1 MRLFSTVF
9 TSFSP
14 IRLTFPVALLSIATV
29 LSGCSDDGGGSGSS
43 SITNVEGWVGAQSFN
58 SAQVVV
64 NQVAES
70 GQVGTSTDGIYF
82 GVRESTDD
90 EGGFNAAI
98 ANDEIIMFIARGQVA
113 NVDKDLNNL
122 ATSRQ
127 CQVFSG
133 CTVSGA
139 SYSFGSFYPATSG
152 FEWRSVI
159 YTASEGATNN
169 VNPITTLAA
178 AFAYEYDVS
187 AFANSAFNN
196 QTFTAYDVV
205 LANSQV
211 SKLFGLGDIIG
222 VTPANLTKLN
232 RLNTNTTAV
241 QQQIKYG
248 ALLAAIQAKELQ
260 ENQLQENQP
269 GNSDFFKNVVDQ
281 FVENEGQFYFKQ
293 DTPATND
300 LTLSGL
306 YQAALD
312 NLAPIADGIT
322 NSQAK
327 AAAQAVIAD
336 FNQLIAT
343 ANDDSKL
350 NVKTQVAPDSIDGLL
365 SATEVAAF
373 NLGLLKTKAFI
384 DDLIDQQDSFWQEG
398 YKAQLDQY
406 TDFLKSVRDDQQ
418 ANLEALATDF
428 GLIQDYYVHC
438 FAAESLS
445 TQCLDARF
453 DNIKSRYADNYNAT
467 SKILTLTDNNGQT
480 ETVTVSQRIAD
491 LNLQDSIVP
500 AQSNAID
507 VLITGTLR
515 KNDLVVK
522 LNHKLDSLGD
532 TIDVPS
538 AMRVYFT
545 KPVSSVEG
553 AVAQGLEIQ
562 GFELIWGDFELYDES
577 KINDANEELE
587 LSGSFRVFYRGVE
600 DLQGGNSELRFN
612 IEEWVLTSTIS
623 DKVDDDNNTDSETTT
638 LVVTGTSSNPSDF
651 YPAQKFSGFDAFFT
665 ANSNPSATLG
675 STEAG
680 LLSYSLG
687 IETVQLGSRLVE
699 VETADFINSKGTDI
713 RYRFYPDVLVED
725 SFDTDGDGDFR
736 EMVTQHKIEECV
748 LDEINSE
755 VISCGPQ
762 SRVFAS
768 RDRLNTL
775 NDLWKLG
782 VIQRFS
788 VPGLGEYVVDF
799 PVKVDGS
806 CQVLDLTNT
815 SGVLDGRL
823 IEPMVL
829 GLDTVR
835 MYAEINLKDDN
846 QQSLPRTLLDMSI
859 VAPTSSKYR
868 VSGNLSHNYSG
879 TLSDDSGLILGSG
892 SEVSVMAFSYDTS
905 RDFENLG
912 NVSVARAGVD
922 LTLTDSSLGNGSLA
936 LTEDQDITGF
946 LTQTYNPEDITYTII
961 EDENGQP
968 ERCIKP
974 TDSADSGSSFENID
988 KNSADEKTV
997 YYLNYRDVVYATMR
1011 LNSGTTNTY
1020 TINYIDGST
1029 KENVVFD
1036 MQFMTLNNAFFSE
1049 FFGSGAI

>member
-1 MRLFSTVF
+1 M
-9 TSFSP
+9 
-14 IRLTFPVALLSIATV
+14 
-29 LSGCSDDGGGSGSS
+29 
-43 SITNVEGWVGAQSFN
+43 
-58 SAQVVV
+58 
-64 NQVAES
+64 
-70 GQVGTSTDGIYF
+70 
-82 GVRESTDD
+82 
-90 EGGFNAAI
+90 
-98 ANDEIIMFIARGQVA
+98 
-113 NVDKDLNNL
+113 
-122 ATSRQ
+122 
-127 CQVFSG
+127 
-133 CTVSGA
+133 
-139 SYSFGSFYPATSG
+139 
-152 FEWRSVI
+152 
-159 YTASEGATNN
+159 
-169 VNPITTLAA
+169 
-178 AFAYEYDVS
+178 
-187 AFANSAFNN
+187 
-196 QTFTAYDVV
+196 
-205 LANSQV
+205 
-211 SKLFGLGDIIG
+211 
-222 VTPANLTKLN
+222 
-232 RLNTNTTAV
+232 
-241 QQQIKYG
+241 
-248 ALLAAIQAKELQ
+248 
-260 ENQLQENQP
+260 
-269 GNSDFFKNVVDQ
+269 
-281 FVENEGQFYFKQ
+281 
-293 DTPATND
+293 
-300 LTLSGL
+300 
-306 YQAALD
+306 
-312 NLAPIADGIT
+312 
-322 NSQAK
+322 
-327 AAAQAVIAD
+327 
-336 FNQLIAT
+336 
-343 ANDDSKL
+343 
-350 NVKTQVAPDSIDGLL
+350 
-365 SATEVAAF
+365 
-373 NLGLLKTKAFI
+373 
-384 DDLIDQQDSFWQEG
+384 
-398 YKAQLDQY
+398 
-406 TDFLKSVRDDQQ
+406 
-418 ANLEALATDF
+418 
-428 GLIQDYYVHC
+428 
-438 FAAESLS
+438 
-445 TQCLDARF
+445 
-453 DNIKSRYADNYNAT
+453 
-467 SKILTLTDNNGQT
+467 
-480 ETVTVSQRIAD
+480 
-491 LNLQDSIVP
+491 
-500 AQSNAID
+500 
-507 VLITGTLR
+507 
-515 KNDLVVK
+515 
-522 LNHKLDSLGD
+522 
-532 TIDVPS
+532 
-538 AMRVYFT
+538 
-545 KPVSSVEG
+545 
-553 AVAQGLEIQ
+553 
-562 GFELIWGDFELYDES
+562 
-577 KINDANEELE
+577 
-587 LSGSFRVFYRGVE
+587 
-600 DLQGGNSELRFN
+600 RFN

-748 LDEINSE
+748 LDEINRE